1 MVREPESICWPSI
14 SRNKAHLATLGATC
28 HLKSAQELP
37 SVALLGVGAVRSSS
51 PDGGPVGYQTLQSS
65 ETGVK
70 INIWNLSLYSRD
82 LLCVLSEFSC
92 VMSDSLRPHGL
103 QPTRVLSPL
112 DGVLQARILE
122 WVTMLSSRKSSWLRD
137 RTPKS
142 RTSPALAGGSLPLAP
157 PGKPT
162 QRTQWFLFLDK
173 QSWTTFAHLKL

>member
-92 VMSDSLRPHGL
+92 VMSDSTTPWTAAH
-103 QPTRVLSPL
+103 QSPL
-112 DGVLQARILE
+112 PTG
-122 WVTMLSSRKSSWLRD
+122 W
-137 RTPKS
+137 
-142 RTSPALAGGSLPLAP
+142 GS
-157 PGKPT
+157 PGKNTGVGHHALFQEIFLT
-162 QRTQWFLFLDK
+162 QGSNPQVSYISGIGRRFF
-173 QSWTTFAHLKL
+173 TTSATWEAHSKDTVVLVSG